1 MDDMGQH
8 EGGVFFMLTVTQ
20 PAYSFIQPQR
30 ERVGSLLKL
39 TLNVLLD

>member
-1 MDDMGQH
+1 MGQH

-30 ERVGSLLKL
+30 ERAGSPPNFFTGL
-39 TLNVLLD
+39 TLV